1 MKRFSEM
8 SPTELQYELGKL
20 LDEKEQALK
29 DGLTSKADMLERKY
43 YMGKCYTLSTS
54 EFPPG
59 TYKVIGQDLPFH
71 LEYLNGIMAWG
82 SMGEEKEISFPIS
95 MLVIQ

>member
-8 SPTELQYELGKL
+8 SPTELKYELGKL
-20 LDEKEQALK
+20 QEEKGQALK
-29 DGLTSKADMLERKY
+29 EGQTSKADMLERRY
-43 YMGKCYTLSTS
+43 YMGLCYTLSTND
-54 EFPPG
+54 FPPG
-59 TYKVIGQDLPFH
+59 IYEVIGQDSPFK

-95 MLVIQ
+95 TLRRV